1 MGENTAIEW
10 CDHTFNPW
18 IGCQKVGPGCDHC
31 YAERDMDHRFGR
43 VKWGPGQVR
52 QRTSAANWKKPLA
65 WNRAAERDG
74 VRRKVFC
81 ASLGDWLDN
90 AVPNQWRE
98 DLAALIEATPHL
110 DWLLLSKRSGNF
122 DKLAPWHADDI
133 PANVWL
139 GITVVNQ
146 EEADRDIPK
155 LLAIPAVV
163 RFLSCEPLLGPIE
176 LGFAEA
182 RDHPRHTC
190 EEVGCWRALDW
201 IICGGESGPD
211 ARPMHPAWARSLR
224 DQCAAAGVPF
234 FFKQWGEW
242 VPRGRLQ
249 DLAPLPVDN
258 RRTLIFNEQG
268 NMRGRAGGSLT
279 NHLCEFTD
287 GSHCE
292 VMERI
297 GKKAAGALLDGRE
310 HKAFPE
316 ARP

>member
-163 RFLSCEPLLGPIE
+163 RFLS
-176 LGFAEA
+176 
-182 RDHPRHTC
+182 
-190 EEVGCWRALDW
+190 
-201 IICGGESGPD
+201 
-211 ARPMHPAWARSLR
+211 
-224 DQCAAAGVPF
+224 
-234 FFKQWGEW
+234 
-242 VPRGRLQ
+242 
-249 DLAPLPVDN
+249 
-258 RRTLIFNEQG
+258 
-268 NMRGRAGGSLT
+268 
-279 NHLCEFTD
+279 
-287 GSHCE
+287 
-292 VMERI
+292 
-297 GKKAAGALLDGRE
+297 
-310 HKAFPE
+310 
-316 ARP
+316 